1 VNYLRIDILNR
12 IKHRAGKR
20 VKKSSFIKRQT
31 VSQAAIIIAV
41 ITFISKFI
49 GYVREILIANY
60 FGASGVVDAFLV
72 ATIIPSMVLGLFAAG
87 LNTLIIPVYI
97 EKKARDP
104 VYAKKFVNWVFLVW
118 GTIFLFASILVLIFA
133 PFLVKLVAVG
143 FTGERFTLAV
153 NITRYLTLSG
163 YLSILTGLFT
173 GLFHSEKQ
181 FLLPTIVSFVVNWI
195 IVLSIALLTPY
206 LGINSWTVG
215 QTLFAII
222 SFTSLFY
229 VLYKRYGFF
238 HKLSFKGIE
247 WREIYKFTILLLPL
261 IVSGGIG
268 TLNTIVDRTI
278 ASTLDV
284 GSIAALNF
292 AGRVWAI
299 PISLLAGPIA
309 TAVFPGFSE
318 LAVGKDKIKDYSYM
332 LNKTIAIMWYF
343 IIPASLIFI
352 TLSEPIVRVLF
363 QRGAFDV
370 KATQV
375 TSFAVSMYS
384 IGLFAHS
391 ANPLLGRVF
400 YSYKNTITPVIISI
414 CTVGLNIFLNIV
426 LGRLIGAGGIAL
438 ATSLSVTFGFIVYNI
453 TVRKYLI
460 PFTKRL
466 AIETVKIILCST
478 VVGGVSYLSLPFFRG
493 NLGFI
498 ALVVRL
504 LLVGL
509 FAGGIYL
516 VLSYLLK
523 VEGFFFFRE
532 KFYQAVV
539 KVPILNRIPFIKRV
553 SSSNK

>member
-1 VNYLRIDILNR
+1 MKINLFNK
-12 IKHRAGKR
+12 IKHRASKR
-20 VKKSSFIKRQT
+20 VNKSSFIKKQT

-87 LNTLIIPVYI
+87 FSTLIIPVYI
-97 EKKARDP
+97 DKKAKDP
-104 VYAKKFVNWVFLVW
+104 AYAKKFVNWVFLIW

-153 NITRYLTLSG
+153 TITRYLTLSG

-181 FLLPTIVSFVVNWI
+181 FLFPTIVSFVANWV

-215 QTLFAII
+215 QTLFAVI
-222 SFTSLFY
+222 SFILLFY
-229 VLYKRYGFF
+229 VLHKRYGFF
-238 HKLSFKGIE
+238 HNLNFKDIELS
-247 WREIYKFTILLLPL
+247 EIYKFGILLLPL

-268 TLNTIVDRTI
+268 TLNTIADRTI

-292 AGRVWAI
+292 AGRVWSI

-309 TAVFPGFSE
+309 TAVFPEFSE
-318 LAVGKDKIKDYSYM
+318 LAVGKEKIKDYSNR
-332 LNKTIAIMWYF
+332 LNKTIAITWYF
-343 IIPASLIFI
+343 IIPAALIFI

-375 TSFAVSMYS
+375 TACAVSMYS
-384 IGLFAHS
+384 IGLFAHA

-400 YSYKNTITPVIISI
+400 YSFKNTITPVIISI
-414 CTVGLNIFLNIV
+414 FTVGLNIVLNIV
-426 LGRLIGAGGIAL
+426 LGRLMGAGGIAL
-438 ATSLSVTFGFIVYNI
+438 ATSISVTFGFIVYNI

-478 VVGGVSYLSLPFFRG
+478 AVGVISYLSLPLFSG

-498 ALVVRL
+498 TLVLRL

-509 FAGGIYL
+509 IAGGAYL
-516 VLSYLLK
+516 LLTYLLK
-523 VEGFFFFRE
+523 VEGFFFFKD
-532 KFYQAVV
+532 KFLEVAVR
-539 KVPILNRIPFIKRV
+539 VPLLNRLKFIKKGF
-553 SSSNK
+553 SPIE

>member
-1 VNYLRIDILNR
+1 MKINLFNKIKRKANKR
-12 IKHRAGKR
+12 IKKT
-20 VKKSSFIKRQT
+20 SFLKRQT

-72 ATIIPSMVLGLFAAG
+72 ASIIPSMILGLFAAG

-97 EKKARDP
+97 EKKAKDS
-104 VYAKKFVNWVFLVW
+104 VYAKKFVNWVFLIW
-118 GTIFLFASILVLIFA
+118 GTIFLFASVLVLIFA
-133 PFLVKLVAVG
+133 PFLVKVVAVG

-153 NITRYLTLSG
+153 SITRYLTLSG

-173 GLFHSEKQ
+173 GLYHSEKQ
-181 FLLPTIVSFVVNWI
+181 FLYPTVVAFVANWV

-215 QTLFAII
+215 QTLFAVI
-222 SFTSLFY
+222 SFLSLFL

-247 WREIYKFTILLLPL
+247 WNEIYKFAILLLPL
-261 IVSGGIG
+261 IVSGGIS
-268 TLNTIVDRTI
+268 TLNTIVDRTV

-309 TAVFPGFSE
+309 TAVFPEFSE
-318 LAVGKDKIKDYSYM
+318 LAVGKEKIKDYSNR
-332 LNKTIAIMWYF
+332 LNKTIAITWYF
-343 IIPASLIFI
+343 IIPAALIFI

-375 TSFAVSMYS
+375 TAFAVSMYS
-384 IGLFAHS
+384 IGLFAHA

-400 YSYKNTITPVIISI
+400 YSFKNTITPVIISI
-414 CTVGLNIFLNIV
+414 CTVGLNIVLNIV
-426 LGRLIGAGGIAL
+426 LGRLMGAGGIAL
-438 ATSLSVTFGFIVYNI
+438 ATSLSVTFAFIVYNL
-453 TVRKYLI
+453 TVRKYLV

-466 AIETVKIILCST
+466 ALETVKIVLCSA
-478 VVGGVSYLSLPFFRG
+478 VVGVICYMSLPLFRG

-498 ALVVRL
+498 ALAVRL
-504 LLVGL
+504 VLVGL
-509 FAGGIYL
+509 IAGGVYL
-516 VLSYLLK
+516 LLTFLLK
-523 VEGFFFFRE
+523 VEGFVFFRD
-532 KFYQAVV
+532 KFFQVAA
-539 KVPILNRIPFIKRV
+539 KVPLLNRVPFIKRA
-553 SSSNK
+553 SFSTR